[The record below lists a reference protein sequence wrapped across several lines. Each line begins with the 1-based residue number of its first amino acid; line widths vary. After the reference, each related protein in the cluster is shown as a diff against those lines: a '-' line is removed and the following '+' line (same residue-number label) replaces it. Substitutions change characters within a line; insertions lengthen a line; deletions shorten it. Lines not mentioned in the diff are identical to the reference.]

1 MGLPVFFSQGQLAF
15 QRWGPLGS
23 QSHGYRVITPGMA
36 GVQPYP
42 LISQPENGQG
52 RALEALRGGI
62 RSAAAAAIRVP
73 HSGLQGCTPVGVL
86 CRGCFVL
93 SFFSETFADE
103 ADGGRPGD
111 VCEGLGEGPGASGKW
126 PWW

>member
-1 MGLPVFFSQGQLAF
+1 MGLPVFFSRGQLAF

-23 QSHGYRVITPGMA
+23 QSHGYRVTTPGMA

-52 RALEALRGGI
+52 RALEALRGSI

-73 HSGLQGCTPVGVL
+73 HSGLQGCTPGGGPSVGVVL
-86 CRGCFVL
+86 FV
-93 SFFSETFADE
+93 SFFF
-103 ADGGRPGD
+103 
-111 VCEGLGEGPGASGKW
+111 
-126 PWW
+126 